1 MCIGILTWIMLLC
14 FSLLIGDI
22 QNFKLIGYTDSD
34 FAGSIDDRKNTSW
47 YVFSFGSGSIAWE
60 SKKQSTLTISSA
72 EAEYVAIIAAACQT
86 VWMRRTLSEL
96 QHEQNDKHQFSV
108 IIAQLFHSQKITS
121 FTKELSILIHGISL
135 FMNW

>member
-1 MCIGILTWIMLLC
+1 MWIFKSLYYKKSYLFSYWIIYVSVFLLELC
-14 FSLLIGDI
+14 YYAFHYLSGTSEISMDI

-47 YVFSFGSGSIAWE
+47 YVFSFGSGSVAWA

-72 EAEYVAIIAAACQT
+72 EAEYVATIAVACQT

-96 QHEQNDKHQFSV
+96 QHEQNEP
-108 IIAQLFHSQKITS
+108 T
-121 FTKELSILIHGISL
+121 
-135 FMNW
+135 